1 MNQNKYDAI
10 VFDFDGTLVDS
21 NEIKSKAF
29 GKLYESY
36 GEGIVRNVVEYHKEH
51 EGISRFIK
59 FKYWQEVLLGKS
71 YSDELGEKLSRRY
84 SGLVMEAVVQAPFL
98 DGTYEFL
105 ENHYHILPLFVA
117 SGTPE
122 PELREI
128 VKRRNMDR
136 FFQGIY
142 GSPSTKK
149 QILEHILMQN
159 NWSPERLLLVGDA
172 LADFEGA
179 KQSNVCF
186 IGIERG
192 QNFAHL
198 ATEQRIQNLN
208 ELSRLI

>member
-1 MNQNKYDAI
+1 MKHEQYDAI
-10 VFDFDGTLVDS
+10 VFDFNGTLADS
-21 NEIKSKAF
+21 NGIKSKAF

-36 GEGIVRNVVEYHKEH
+36 GEEIVRNVVDYHKKH

-105 ENHYHILPLFVA
+105 EDHYHSLPLFVA

-122 PELREI
+122 PELLEI

-149 QILEHILMQN
+149 QILEHILMEN
-159 NWSPERLLLVGDA
+159 KWSPNRLLMVGDA
-172 LADFEGA
+172 LADIEGA
-179 KQSNVCF
+179 KQSKVSF
-186 IGIERG
+186 IGIGGG

-198 ATEQRIQNLN
+198 ASEQRIQNLN
-208 ELSRLI
+208 ELSKLI